1 MKWCKT
7 DFGINYHLL
16 IRDSFHIIG
25 LIVIDRWFKL
35 QMMTRES
42 YEIWI
47 ILQSYNSFL
56 ET

>member
-7 DFGINYHLL
+7 DFGINYHLF
-16 IRDSFHIIG
+16 IRDSFNIIG
-25 LIVIDRWFKL
+25 LTVIDRWFKL